1 MQNLST
7 EELEQ
12 QLITYKEKF
21 AQIEAVIKQDPN
33 NEAIVKARQ
42 DLLDIINLAEDLLK
56 LRKKPIAVTL
66 KEVSSREKEREKEK
80 EREIEKRPREE
91 TEDKSLEDGE
101 QVEVEEEIEAEDGTK
116 QIVKFTIPKS
126 LKILPS
132 DSEEI
137 RHHKR
142 KRIKVCPFKTLN
154 SFFDKTSKKFN
165 IP

>member
-1 MQNLST
+1 MQNLTT

-12 QLITYKEKF
+12 QLNAYKEKF

-56 LRKKPIAVTL
+56 LRKKPMAVTL

-80 EREIEKRPREE
+80 EKERETEKRQREE
-91 TEDKSLEDGE
+91 PEEKVSEDGE
-101 QVEVEEEIEAEDGTK
+101 QVEVEEEIEDENGTK

-142 KRIKVCPFKTLN
+142 KRIKVC
-154 SFFDKTSKKFN
+154 S
-165 IP
+165 